1 MEYKVHGAYAPIP
14 TPFDER
20 GDIDYDHLQENLA
33 RWGRS
38 SLDGIVVMGSNGE
51 AVALN
56 ETERCSLM
64 GFVREHLPADK
75 RLIVG
80 TGTESLRNT
89 TTLNRE
95 AARIGADAVLVVN
108 PTYYRGALT
117 PQALVT
123 YYKQVADLSPVP
135 VMLYNMP
142 GNTGIN
148 LAASTVL
155 QAAEH
160 DNIIGIKDSGGNI
173 AQIAAVINGSK
184 PGFCVF
190 AGSAGFLLP
199 TLYLGGCGGTMA
211 LANVAPDHCQ
221 AIFTA
226 LADGDHDAARAAQM
240 AVLDLNQAV
249 TAEYGVPGL
258 KYALSCIGYYGGPS
272 RSPLRREPTE
282 EAKAHIRRLL
292 FELGLTA

>member
-1 MEYKVHGAYAPIP
+1 MEYKIHGAYAPIP
-14 TPFDER
+14 TPFDAR
-20 GDIDYDHLQENLA
+20 GDIDYDHLRENLA
-33 RWGRS
+33 KWGRS
-38 SLDGIVVMGSNGE
+38 SLDGILVMGSNGE

-56 ETERCSLM
+56 EAERCALM

-75 RLIVG
+75 RLLVG

-160 DNIIGIKDSGGNI
+160 ENIIGIKDSGGNI
-173 AQIAAVINGSK
+173 AQIAAIINGAK

-221 AIFTA
+221 AIFAA
-226 LADGDHDAARAAQM
+226 LAAGDHDAARSAQM
-240 AVLDLNQAV
+240 AILDLNQAV

-258 KYALSCIGYYGGPS
+258 KYALSCIGYYGGPA
-272 RSPLRREPTE
+272 RSPLRQEPAE